1 MPHSKAPVAAPP
13 ASTAFTPAES
23 LAITTPAQLKAVS
36 DPLRLEILETLLKE
50 ALTVKQV
57 ADRLGQPPTKLYYH
71 VKALEK
77 IGVVT
82 IVETRVKSGIIEKY
96 YRASAQSL
104 KVDRQLF
111 RAKGGDAFETVL
123 GVVFDATVDDLR
135 RSRAAGL
142 LRLSGDPDVESSNV
156 AISRTLLN
164 LPPAAVPK
172 AIAKLNALAKEWDYP
187 EHPEDV
193 DYGFTFAFYPRV
205 TPAKKKKGKTK

>member
-1 MPHSKAPVAAPP
+1 MPRAKTPP
-13 ASTAFTPAES
+13 HPFTPAES

-71 VKALEK
+71 VNALEK
-77 IGVVT
+77 VGVVT
-82 IVETRVKSGIIEKY
+82 VVETRVKSGIIEKY

-104 KVDRQLF
+104 KVDRQLL
-111 RAKGGDAFETVL
+111 RAKKSDAFETL
-123 GVVFDATVDDLR
+123 LSVVFDATVDDLR

-142 LRLSGDPDVESSNV
+142 LVMPDDPEAETTNLT
-156 AISRTLLN
+156 ISRTLLN

-172 AIAKLNALAKEWDYP
+172 AIAKLNALIKEWDYP
-187 EHPEDV
+187 ERAGDV
-193 DYGFTFAFYPRV
+193 NYGFTFAFYPRV
-205 TPAKKKKGKTK
+205 PPSKKKKGKTK